1 MCGCCGRNATGSE
14 LRKNGIPTTELSLI
28 ETFPFK
34 HIIAAKDFMQK
45 ELEDEYDTNAEFKS
59 IIDKWMRFSVN
70 LEHTAFGEKWNAK
83 HPGKPVPKQPF
94 YVGGAFA
101 ERVTTNALDAKP
113 VKLAG
118 LPNVL
123 AQSADG
129 TIVLYDQAHPSYH
142 LLNPSPVAKQNFRDL
157 TQIWPAMTET
167 LVSGKDFYA
176 QLNAS
181 AEAQVEKELEIAELF
196 EEYAIDRA
204 RVLQRYPSALHTG
217 DPDQIRWGVETVA
230 TKFNGDPELTIMYA
244 FSTVLRDMQGGQ
256 RDEVAARAM
265 LVETTLGQRVR
276 RSHSFWAA
284 VMAADETEWQRL
296 LGRAQEIEEKFG
308 DRALRTDG
316 AWSAAAKT
324 TDPKEWQRLLG
335 RAKEI
340 EENFGNTAMGS
351 GGLWSKAKVA
361 DQTQWARLVE
371 RAEQINDLSADAMK
385 CRALWHVVCGSDEQ
399 QWQVVTER
407 VDEMTA
413 TAPESLAANG
423 FWELLLKRLTDTQF
437 DQVMVWVGEIKTSK
451 HSNNG
456 VAPALKADS
465 LYTQLAKL
473 AVMEDTDTAQE
484 RWEEMMRV
492 FERLAA
498 GAANQDMFWSKGH
511 LYWRAALIELEL
523 LMQTERNGMT
533 GNNVPTTNAPN
544 RKVLASF
551 LQSHPADHE
560 IWRDPAAAATG
571 APRRTAPT
579 DGAPAVQPRKAA
591 KRSVDTSPASSSK
604 RNIMDYF
611 AKSPV

>member
-1 MCGCCGRNATGSE
+1 M
-14 LRKNGIPTTELSLI
+14 
-28 ETFPFK
+28 
-34 HIIAAKDFMQK
+34 
-45 ELEDEYDTNAEFKS
+45 
-59 IIDKWMRFSVN
+59 
-70 LEHTAFGEKWNAK
+70 
-83 HPGKPVPKQPF
+83 
-94 YVGGAFA
+94 
-101 ERVTTNALDAKP
+101 
-113 VKLAG
+113 
-118 LPNVL
+118 
-123 AQSADG
+123 
-129 TIVLYDQAHPSYH
+129 
-142 LLNPSPVAKQNFRDL
+142 
-157 TQIWPAMTET
+157 
-167 LVSGKDFYA
+167 
-176 QLNAS
+176 
-181 AEAQVEKELEIAELF
+181 
-196 EEYAIDRA
+196 
-204 RVLQRYPSALHTG
+204 
-217 DPDQIRWGVETVA
+217 
-230 TKFNGDPELTIMYA
+230 
-244 FSTVLRDMQGGQ
+244 
-256 RDEVAARAM
+256 
-265 LVETTLGQRVR
+265 
-276 RSHSFWAA
+276 
-284 VMAADETEWQRL
+284 
-296 LGRAQEIEEKFG
+296 
-308 DRALRTDG
+308 
-316 AWSAAAKT
+316 
-324 TDPKEWQRLLG
+324 
-335 RAKEI
+335 
-340 EENFGNTAMGS
+340 
-351 GGLWSKAKVA
+351 WSKAKDP

-423 FWELLLKRLTDTQF
+423 LWELLLKRLTNPQF
-437 DQVMVWVGEIKTSK
+437 ARVMIWVGEIRASK

-456 VAPALKADS
+456 VAPALSGADS
-465 LYTQLAKL
+465 LWTKLATL

-484 RWEEMMRV
+484 RWEEMMGV